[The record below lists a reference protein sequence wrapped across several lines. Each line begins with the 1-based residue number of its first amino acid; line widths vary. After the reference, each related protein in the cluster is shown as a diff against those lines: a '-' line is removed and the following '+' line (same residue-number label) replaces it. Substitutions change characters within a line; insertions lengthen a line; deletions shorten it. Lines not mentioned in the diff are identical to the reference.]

1 MNVKKKPSSA
11 AAVKAAASRKQPAA
25 AAAAASAYQS
35 RQLKLRPATP
45 PVELPN
51 ACIRV
56 ILEYCYMGAVHDIG
70 FMEYLG
76 GQCMDDWFPSN
87 LRGCVLQDGRVL
99 LCSNQLPLLNRRGMI
114 RISPIEQR
122 FSTATL
128 NDGLCWIF
136 REMRK
141 KLQARLVF
149 VEELETPKE
158 IWNSDEWDT
167 FGKTLGRHHHIAVL
181 SKYWY
186 HALQQIAPCNFKYV
200 LNRCTRTQDDKDFWM
215 DVIVCIR
222 GTAPEEGPEY

>member
-11 AAVKAAASRKQPAA
+11 AAVKAAASRKRP

-56 ILEYCYMGAVHDIG
+56 ILEYCYMGAVHDIDV
-70 FMEYLG
+70 
-76 GQCMDDWFPSN
+76 MDYGNGVLMNEFCEN
-87 LRGCVLQDGRVL
+87 LRLRGCVLQDGRVL

-114 RISPIEQR
+114 RISPIEPR

-128 NDGLCWIF
+128 VDEPCLIF

-141 KLQARLVF
+141 KLQARVVGLDYF
-149 VEELETPKE
+149 ETPKE
-158 IWNSDEWDT
+158 IWNCDEWHT
-167 FGKTLGRHHHIAVL
+167 FGKTLGRHHHIAAL

-186 HALQQIAPCNFKYV
+186 HTLQQIAPCNFKYV
-200 LNRCTRTQDDKDFWM
+200 LNRCTRITGW
-215 DVIVCIR
+215 VPPSYLTPRRTV
-222 GTAPEEGPEY
+222 A